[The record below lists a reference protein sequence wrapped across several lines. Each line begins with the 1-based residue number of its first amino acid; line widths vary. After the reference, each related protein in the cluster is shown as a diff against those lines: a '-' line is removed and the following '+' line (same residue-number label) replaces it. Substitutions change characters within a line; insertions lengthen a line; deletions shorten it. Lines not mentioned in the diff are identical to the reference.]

1 MPNPDPCLK
10 GGGYP
15 LRLFYF
21 SLYVKDHLRFAL
33 LGYGSS
39 VYLSYGILY
48 LQTQKSSKRNLL
60 LTE

>member
-10 GGGYP
+10 GSGYP

-39 VYLSYGILY
+39 VYLSDGILY
-48 LQTQKSSKRNLL
+48 LQIQKSSKQNLL